1 MSNIIYAIPFF
12 ICLIFIEFTYGYFK
26 KRNTYTDKKDT
37 LISLGLGLGQL
48 GLIIAVSGIML
59 SLNYFLYQYRLFNL
73 GDSWYEIALLFIL
86 MDISFYWWHR
96 ASHKVRFLWANHV
109 NHHSSKEY
117 NFSTALRQ
125 PIFSPMLR
133 PFFYLYIPIL
143 GFDPI
148 LIYSVGV
155 FSLIWA
161 VFYHTKHIKKLGIL
175 EWVLVTPSHH
185 RVHHGINGEYLDK
198 NYGAVFIVW
207 DMIFGTFQPEE
218 RTVKFGITNNIN
230 TYNPIKVIFHEWRS
244 WLRDLALSRSLKD
257 VFKNT
262 FHPPRL

>member
-148 LIYSVGV
+148 LMYSVGV
-155 FSLIWA
+155 FFPNMGS
-161 VFYHTKHIKKLGIL
+161 
-175 EWVLVTPSHH
+175 P
-185 RVHHGINGEYLDK
+185 
-198 NYGAVFIVW
+198 FI
-207 DMIFGTFQPEE
+207 IQ
-218 RTVKFGITNNIN
+218 N
-230 TYNPIKVIFHEWRS
+230 T
-244 WLRDLALSRSLKD
+244 LR
-257 VFKNT
+257 N
-262 FHPPRL
+262 